1 MRGGLM
7 MRSEVEEFIDDVLSP
22 NAEFTPI
29 PFWFLNDQ
37 LDLTELKAQLQD
49 FKEKGVDAVVLH
61 PRIGIPKE
69 LEFLSEEYFRIL
81 RFIVETAASLQM
93 KIVLYDE
100 GMYPSG
106 SAKGQVVASNPDFA
120 SLGLT
125 LTTDSTEGLIIAVL
139 ENGKYLVEKKSGGTI
154 RGIHFGEDDGEPNA
168 PLAADILNA
177 AAVDKF
183 IELIHEQHYHY
194 LKEYF
199 GTVIIGF
206 FTDEPCPLG
215 RNTRDFFEWT
225 KGLELEIKREGGELA
240 ELEGLFEKRKNKTT
254 EIYERLI
261 RSKLNDNY
269 YKKLFDWCE
278 RHQIMLMGHPAES
291 DDIEEE
297 TYFHIPG
304 QDLIFRRLSPEAGGV
319 QGRDSVQAKCSAD
332 AARFLGR
339 RRNSNECFGVCSR
352 EGVPWYFTGADMKWY
367 IDWLGVRGVNLF
379 IPHAFYYSLKGIR
392 KDERPP
398 DVGPNNIWWPYYGQF
413 SDYMKRI
420 SYLMTDSQ
428 NVAEIGVL
436 CESRKMPDNELIPF
450 YEHQIEFN
458 YLPKSYLE
466 NHKTLEL
473 PLNIGNN
480 QYNYLIN
487 RQESELEAQVEELVQ
502 TVKRDFC
509 TEETCSGLRVTH
521 LLKSGYHI
529 YFVFNEVKDKVIT
542 KVTVPVKGVPI
553 FLDLWAGKYN
563 LVPATPLATGTE
575 FCLKLGGYETVAI
588 LFEEETAE
596 ASEISLEKS
605 RTFIGNL
612 DTIFK
617 LTDHDQQ
624 NNRKTYTATYDA
636 HLIKGDEVFEVTGEE
651 MAECFCNGV
660 FAGVSFFGNHQFTI
674 GPILKEGTNELKIV
688 MTGNI
693 ANKYSESHI
702 PYGMGQF

>member
-1 MRGGLM
+1 M
-7 MRSEVEEFIDDVLSP
+7 MRNEIEGFIDDILSP
-22 NAEFTPI
+22 KAEFTPI
-29 PFWFLNDQ
+29 PFWFLNDH
-37 LDLTELKAQLQD
+37 LEPAELKAQLQD
-49 FKEKGVDAVVLH
+49 FKEKGVDAVVVH
-61 PRIGIPKE
+61 PRIGIPQE
-69 LEFLSEEYFRIL
+69 LEFLSEEYFSII

-106 SAKGQVVASNPDFA
+106 SAKGKVVAANPNFA
-120 SLGLT
+120 SLGLA
-125 LTTDSTEGLIIAVL
+125 LTTDPLEGKIIAIIGRG
-139 ENGKYLVEKKSGGTI
+139 NYLVEKKSGGTI

-168 PLAADILNA
+168 PLAADILNG

-183 IELIHEQHYHY
+183 IELVHEQHYHY
-194 LKEYF
+194 LKDYF

-215 RNTRDFFEWT
+215 RNTRNLFPWT
-225 KGLELEIKREGGELA
+225 TGLELEIKREGGELT
-240 ELEGLFEKRKNKTT
+240 ELVGLFEKRKNKTI

-319 QGRDSVQAKCSAD
+319 HGRDSVQAKCSAD
-332 AARFLGR
+332 AARYLGR
-339 RRNSNECFGVCSR
+339 RRNSNECFGVCGR
-352 EGVPWYFTGADMKWY
+352 NETPWYFTGQDMKWY

-379 IPHAFYYSLKGIR
+379 IPHAFYYSLRGIR

-398 DVGPNNIWWPYYGQF
+398 DVGPHNIWWPYYRQF
-413 SDYMKRI
+413 ADYMKRI
-420 SYLMTDSQ
+420 SYIMTDSH

-450 YEHQIEFN
+450 YENQIEFN
-458 YLPKSYLE
+458 YLPKSYLD
-466 NHKTLEL
+466 NHETLEL
-473 PLNIGNN
+473 PLSIGNN

-487 RQESELEAQVEELVQ
+487 RQGNELEAEVEELVQ

-509 TEETCSGLRVTH
+509 TEEKCPSLRVTH
-521 LLKSGYHI
+521 LLKSGYDL
-529 YFVFNEVKDKVIT
+529 YFVFNESKSEVDT

-553 FLDLWAGKYN
+553 FLDLWEGEYYR
-563 LVPATPLATGTE
+563 VPAKPLARGTE

-588 LFEEETAE
+588 LFERETAK
-596 ASEISLEKS
+596 ASEIPMRKS
-605 RTFIGNL
+605 CTFIGNL

-617 LTDHDQQ
+617 LSNHDQQ
-624 NNRKTYTATYDA
+624 NYRKTYTATYEA
-636 HLIKGDEVFEVTGEE
+636 QLIKGDEVFEVTGEE
-651 MAECFCNGV
+651 MVECYCNGV
-660 FAGVSFFGNHQFTI
+660 FAGVSFFGSHQFHI
-674 GPILKEGTNELKIV
+674 GKYLQTGENEIKLV
-688 MTGNI
+688 LTGNI
-693 ANKYSESHI
+693 ANKYSDKEI
-702 PYGMGQF
+702 AYGIINNPS